1 MSRKSIILCLAV
13 LAVMILGIGVAVAVL
28 YSGTGGEKTRGGNVV
43 PDQGRYMLLP
53 AVPADAD
60 QA

>member
-28 YSGTGGEKTRGGNVV
+28 YSGTGGEKTRGGAGV
-43 PDQGRYMLLP
+43 PVQGR
-53 AVPADAD
+53 
-60 QA
+60 